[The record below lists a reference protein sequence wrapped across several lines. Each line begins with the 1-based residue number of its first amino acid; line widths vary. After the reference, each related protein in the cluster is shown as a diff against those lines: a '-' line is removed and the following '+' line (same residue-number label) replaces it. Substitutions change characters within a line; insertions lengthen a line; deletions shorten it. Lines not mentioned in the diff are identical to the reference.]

1 MVGAI
6 IGIGTGT
13 SFASLGTLSFGD
25 MVCDFLFPDGDS
37 SIGDGESS
45 GGRFHSYQFF
55 SSYHILIRDNI
66 CFKFYVKI
74 I

>member
-1 MVGAI
+1 MIGAI

-45 GGRFHSYQFF
+45 GGRFHTD
-55 SSYHILIRDNI
+55 SS
-66 CFKFYVKI
+66 FE
-74 I
+74 